1 MDLTLDTHSPLPAH
15 AQIQEQIKMAL
26 LLGRLRPGDTL
37 PSIRDVEQQVG
48 ISRNLVRK
56 AYLAL
61 QKSGVLSLRHGKGVI
76 VQPHLS
82 YGSRNNMHQRCAQIS
97 DEILDRLR
105 VAGISPS
112 AFARYLYQHARA
124 QENTSP
130 FVIFV
135 DATKALAEERASHIS
150 TIWQISVPGYSIEE
164 LAAMPKPQL
173 KKIRKILT
181 NYIRFDQVRRIV
193 KDSCEVLPLGLSFS
207 SQTTKEFARL
217 AANANVVLVLDK
229 QDYSSLRFLLDLYR
243 KILIKPTSTINALSF
258 QSVGDLHKFVHSDEY
273 QKIIFSN
280 RIWEGIPDSLK
291 KNPKVT
297 RPHMEIDLASLES
310 ARIQSGVII

>member
-1 MDLTLDTHSPLPAH
+1 MDLTLDKHSRLPAQ

-61 QKSGVLSLRHGKGVI
+61 QKSGILSLRHGKGVI
-76 VQPHLS
+76 VQPELLYS
-82 YGSRNNMHQRCAQIS
+82 NRNDVHERCAELS
-97 DEILDRLR
+97 DEILTRLR
-105 VAGISPS
+105 EVGISPS
-112 AFARYLYQHARA
+112 AFARYLYQQARV

-135 DATKALAEERASHIS
+135 DATKTLAVERAGHIS
-150 TIWQISVPGYSIEE
+150 TIWQLSVPGYSAEE
-164 LAAMPKPQL
+164 LAAMPKQQL

-181 NYIRFDQVRRIV
+181 NYIRFDQVRRIA
-193 KDSCEVLPLGLSFS
+193 KGNSEVIPLGLSFS
-207 SQTTKEFARL
+207 SQTIKEFARL
-217 AANANVVLVLDK
+217 PGSANVVLVLDK
-229 QDYSSLRFLLDLYR
+229 QDYPSLRLLLELYR
-243 KILIKPTSTINALSF
+243 KILIKPTHTISALAL

-280 RIWEGIPDSLK
+280 RIWDGIPEDLK

-297 RPHMEIDLASLES
+297 RPHMEVDLASLES
-310 ARIQSGVII
+310 ARIQTGVIV